1 MKEKMK
7 NIYKKLKIYAIAS
20 TPGIVFGYAL
30 KTSLNEL
37 KTCFV
42 KNRGEKNFKV
52 KFFILTV
59 LHIIHIL
66 LMKHLSEELVDIV
79 VQYTGEDLV
88 DSDDLD

>member
-20 TPGIVFGYAL
+20 TPGIVFGYSL
-30 KTSLNEL
+30 KTSLTEL
-37 KTCFV
+37 KTFFV
-42 KNRGEKNFKV
+42 KNRGRKNFKV

-66 LMKHLSEELVDIV
+66 LMKHLSEELADIV
-79 VQYTGEDLV
+79 VQYLEDDSV
-88 DSDDLD
+88 DLIDLD

>member
-20 TPGIVFGYAL
+20 TPGMVFGYAL

-37 KTCFV
+37 KTFFV
-42 KNRGEKNFKV
+42 KNRGKKNFKV
-52 KFFILTV
+52 KFFILIV

-66 LMKHLSEELVDIV
+66 SMKHLSEELADIV
-79 VQYTGEDLV
+79 VQYIGEDLV